1 LGYLKGGIV
10 RVSVLNVGRGER
22 ILGIRLMSRR
32 ITGREGK
39 EELMKDTARIQSEIW
54 NVNPE
59 MLFADGFDEALIGT
73 GDRFGFSGPVAVY
86 DMDKC
91 FEILV
96 VRDGMEYEE
105 AVEYF
110 EFNVIGAWV
119 GDGTPIFVRLVDPI
133 DD

>member
-1 LGYLKGGIV
+1 M
-10 RVSVLNVGRGER
+10 RVSVLNVGRGVR
-22 ILGIRLMSRR
+22 ILGTRLTSRR

-39 EELMKDTARIQSEIW
+39 EEFMKDTSRIQSEIW
-54 NVNPE
+54 NANPDI
-59 MLFADGFDEALIGT
+59 LFADGFDEALIGT

-91 FEILV
+91 FEILEE
-96 VRDGMEYEE
+96 RDGMEYED

-110 EFNVIGAWV
+110 NYNVIGAWV
-119 GDGTPIFVRLVDPI
+119 GDGTPIFVRLVENG